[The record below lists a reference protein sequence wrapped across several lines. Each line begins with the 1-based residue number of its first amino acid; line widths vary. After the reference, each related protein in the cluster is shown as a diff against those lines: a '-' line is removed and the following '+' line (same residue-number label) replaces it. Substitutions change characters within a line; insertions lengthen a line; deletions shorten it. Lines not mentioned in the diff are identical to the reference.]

1 MLDNL
6 LSIIPQGNVRHPIAW
21 NRLTDTLKIRMNVAR
36 NKFLAAATPRTPLV
50 EMLKWMCLNFD
61 IKAVDNN
68 PNDISRLTNTIQNYQ
83 IEFRNA
89 FDPIWTRS
97 LSRNKL
103 FKSSTKTQ
111 PIEIFINSSVSNFA
125 DYPLDSNWVEWQA
138 ERAIRILYFNSTE
151 LPIEMFTGKFVFNTK
166 SPSFA
171 VISLNVQT
179 LLMKWY
185 KYVKFCEIEK
195 DEPNFLDFL
204 KITEFNNLFD
214 DILEVWT
221 TNLILTCLVNPQ
233 ASADVISAEMVV
245 PGFITTGGI
254 LKNGIQGLQEIL
266 KLISSRNLKLQD
278 FLDTKWYDKD
288 ISVRDKISEIER
300 GVIVPD
306 LRQYHWIEV
315 LKTLPYLRMMI
326 AIIHQDRDNPLY
338 NVLVNKAYWAYV
350 KHIKYTQWPNYQ
362 YTSVLKEYIEAVS
375 RNFER
380 LFKEDKITDAME
392 MTPGS

>member
-6 LSIIPQGNVRHPIAW
+6 LSIIPKGNVRHPIAW
-21 NRLTDTLKIRMNVAR
+21 NRLTDTLKIRMTVAR
-36 NKFLAAATPRTPLV
+36 NKFLAAATTRTPLV
-50 EMLKWMCLNFD
+50 EMLRWMCLNFD

-97 LSRNKL
+97 LARNKL
-103 FKSSTKTQ
+103 FKSSTNTQ

-125 DYPLDSNWVEWQA
+125 DYPLDNNWVEWQA
-138 ERAIRILYFNSTE
+138 ERAIRIIYFNSTE
-151 LPIEMFTGKFVFNTK
+151 LPIEMLTGKFVFNTK

-185 KYVKFCEIEK
+185 KYIKFCETEK

-204 KITEFNNLFD
+204 KLSEFNNLFD

-233 ASADVISAEMVV
+233 ISADVIASEMVV

-254 LKNGIQGLQEIL
+254 LRNGIQGLQEIL

-278 FLDTKWYDKD
+278 FLDTKWYDND
-288 ISVRDKISEIER
+288 ISVRDKITEIER
-300 GVIVPD
+300 NVIVPD
-306 LRQYHWIEV
+306 LRQYNWIEI

-326 AIIHQDRDNPLY
+326 AIIHQDKDNPLY
-338 NVLVNKAYWAYV
+338 NVLIHKAYWAYV
-350 KHIKYTQWPNYQ
+350 RHIKYAQWPNYQ
-362 YTSVLKEYIEAVS
+362 YTSVLKDYIEAVS
-375 RNFER
+375 KNFER
-380 LFKEDKITDAME
+380 LFMEDKITDAME
-392 MTPGS
+392 MTSGS